1 MSHTVSFLVNGER
14 CEVEV
19 MSLDRDRAIFRFRER
34 SFEATFERSVP
45 KDEGAVRPKAMRA
58 DLSGQPGA
66 VRAPMPGVVSE
77 VLVVSGA
84 EVTAGDVLLRIEA
97 MKMQNNIFAP
107 ATGVVGEILV
117 SSGSEVTDGQEL
129 LVIGNPQV
137 KSS

>member
-1 MSHTVSFLVNGER
+1 MSRTISFLVNGER

-19 MSLDRDRAIFRFRER
+19 LSLDRDRALFRFRER
-34 SFEATFERSVP
+34 NFDATFERSVP

-77 VLVVSGA
+77 VLVKTGA
-84 EVTAGDVLLRIEA
+84 EVAAGDVLLRIEA

-117 SSGSEVTDGQEL
+117 TSGTEVTDGQEL
-129 LVIGNPQV
+129 LVIADPKG
-137 KSS
+137 K